1 MADIDLYNY
10 PKRLESAIDKLNK
23 DSKIDPKNKKDIIS
37 FSKIRLAKGST
48 HGRVAKVI
56 YCMNYWAQWI
66 EKPFKETNKD
76 DLIIAV
82 GELENTK
89 LAEHT
94 RYDLKIVLKMFYKWL
109 EGNDETMPSKIAWLK
124 PKIKN
129 HKHKLPEELLTEE
142 EVLKLVDAAGNVR
155 DKAFILIIYESGC
168 RIGELLTLKIK
179 NIGFD
184 QYGGILRVN
193 GKTGDRRVRIISS
206 APSLAAW
213 IELHPKGKDPDAMLW
228 HSTWRNSKQKKP
240 QNLSHGTVY
249 TLLKEYAVKAGIR
262 KRIYP
267 HLFRH
272 SRATAL
278 ANKLT
283 ESQMKEHF
291 GWVQGSEMAAT
302 YVHLSGRDVDNALL
316 KLQGLVQVEETKSE
330 KLNVRVCPR
339 CKDHNGPIS
348 MFCTKCGLPLNKE
361 IILDVE
367 KSRENSDALMNVLL
381 QDPQFKEAILKKIF
395 ELKLENNVL

>member
-10 PKRLESAIDKLNK
+10 PKKLESTLDKLNK
-23 DSKIDPKNKKDIIS
+23 DPKICSKNKLDIVS
-37 FSKIRLAKGST
+37 FSKIRLAKGSS
-48 HGRVAKVI
+48 HGRVAKVV
-56 YCMNYWAQWI
+56 YCMRYWAKWI
-66 EKPFKETNKD
+66 GKPFRETIKD
-76 DLIIAV
+76 DLIMAV
-82 GELENTK
+82 GELENTEF
-89 LAEHT
+89 AEHT

-129 HKHKLPEELLTEE
+129 HKHKLPEELLTED
-142 EVLKLVDAAGNVR
+142 EVLKLAQAAGNVR

-184 QYGGILRVN
+184 QYGAILRVN

-206 APSLAAW
+206 APALAAW
-213 IELHPKGKDPDAMLW
+213 MELHPMGKDPEAMLW
-228 HSTWRNSKQKKP
+228 HSTWRNSKKKNP
-240 QNLSHGTVY
+240 KNLSHGTIY
-249 TLLKEYAVKAGIR
+249 TILKQYAVKAGIR

-272 SRATAL
+272 SRATSL
-278 ANKLT
+278 ACKLT
-283 ESQMKEHF
+283 EAQMKEHF

-316 KLQGLVQVEETKSE
+316 KLQGLVQTEETKSE

-339 CKDHNGPIS
+339 CKDHNSPVS
-348 MFCTKCGLPLNKE
+348 KFCTKCGLPLDEDMITKIE
-361 IILDVE
+361 E
-367 KSRENSDALMNVLL
+367 MKGKSNNVMNRLM
-381 QDPQFKEAILKKIF
+381 DDEDFKSFMLKKISD
-395 ELKLENNVL
+395 LGLNL